1 MVTPM
6 IQVIIHRYRS
16 VSRRAGRLGLLSLIT
31 ILCAA
36 CDFNLGPASDEGR
49 LTKIGLYGES
59 QVQVGD
65 TIRLSAEGS
74 VSGIVGL
81 LFYDRILDG
90 RFSASDTTIATILP
104 FIPPPSDS
112 TSVASVLVEGRK
124 VGTVQIKV
132 SARGITGTHRVDV
145 IADTTPN

>member
-1 MVTPM
+1 M
-6 IQVIIHRYRS
+6 IQTIVHRYRS
-16 VSRRAGRLGLLSLIT
+16 VSRRAARLGLLSLIT
-31 ILCAA
+31 VLCAN
-36 CDFNLGPASDEGR
+36 CNFDLGPANDEGR
-49 LTKIGLYGES
+49 LTKISLYGPS

-74 VSGIVGL
+74 VSGIVGI

-104 FIPPPSDS
+104 FIPPPTDS

-124 VGTVQIKV
+124 IGTVQIKV
-132 SARGITGTHRVDV
+132 SARGVTETHRVDV
-145 IADTTPN
+145 IADTVSN

>member
-6 IQVIIHRYRS
+6 IETIIHSYRS
-16 VSRRAGRLGLLSLIT
+16 PSHHTAKIGLVGLVT

-36 CDFNLGPASDEGR
+36 CNFDLAPVSDEGR
-49 LTKIGLYGES
+49 LTKISLYGPS

-74 VSGIVGL
+74 VSGLVGI

-104 FIPPPSDS
+104 FIPPPGDS
-112 TSVASVLVEGRK
+112 TSVASVRVQGRK

-132 SARGITGTHRVDV
+132 SARGLTETHRVDV
-145 IADTTPN
+145 VADTASN

>member
-1 MVTPM
+1 M
-6 IQVIIHRYRS
+6 
-16 VSRRAGRLGLLSLIT
+16 
-31 ILCAA
+31 ILCADCNFDLA
-36 CDFNLGPASDEGR
+36 PVSDEGR
-49 LTKIGLYGES
+49 LTKISLYGPS

-74 VSGIVGL
+74 VSGLVGI

-104 FIPPPSDS
+104 FIPLPTDS

-132 SARGITGTHRVDV
+132 SARGITETHRVDV
-145 IADTTPN
+145 MADTASN